1 MVLFEIALYLCTMH
15 LSLIWYFASA
25 HGIPAFERKLMF
37 ALANIELRAKNGD
50 GDSMRTERP
59 RPAGPKGQG
68 PQGCRPEGPMPA
80 ANKRKQ
86 MFALAN
92 IELQA

>member
-1 MVLFEIALYLCTMH
+1 MRLPNVKMLLRWSSIMHIYCFVEIALYLYTMH

-50 GDSMRTERP
+50 GDSMRT
-59 RPAGPKGQG
+59 
-68 PQGCRPEGPMPA
+68 
-80 ANKRKQ
+80 
-86 MFALAN
+86 
-92 IELQA
+92 